1 MSFKY
6 IEREGQSPVVVAATA
21 NIFTQQKVE
30 NLSKS
35 DVEKRLKAY
44 AKAQGLDYDKMLAS
58 DYPDVAAAK
67 SATTKT
73 AKPETVKK
81 EVELEG
87 A

>member
-6 IEREGQSPVVVAATA
+6 IEHEGQSPIVVAATA
-21 NIFTQQKVE
+21 NVFTKHKVE
-30 NLSKS
+30 TLSKS

-67 SATTKT
+67 PTATKT
-73 AKPETVKK
+73 TKPETVKE
-81 EVELEG
+81 EVEPEG